1 MGAVRAV
8 YNSSDEEIFGIAFCY
23 YVAKS
28 RLVYNRVANWY
39 IRDSYK
45 SKQKLNNS
53 GHIWVIFQ
61 ISRSM
66 SMSQRVIWH
75 RV

>member
-8 YNSSDEEIFGIAFCY
+8 YNSNDEEIFGIAFCY

-39 IRDSYK
+39 IRDNYK
-45 SKQKLNNS
+45 SKQKLK
-53 GHIWVIFQ
+53 
-61 ISRSM
+61 
-66 SMSQRVIWH
+66 
-75 RV
+75 